1 MAFGAANPLAKGKP
15 NMNTAIEVF
24 EQIRTLFNISA
35 GEFLGITLTS
45 GKLVGYLGVALFSGR
60 WLIQMGASGL
70 SGKPVLPRV
79 FWYMSAAGSLCLL
92 GYFVFAKNDS
102 VGVLSNLF
110 PLAVALYNLSLERSH
125 RRKMAV

>member
-1 MAFGAANPLAKGKP
+1 
-15 NMNTAIEVF
+15 MNTAIEIF
-24 EQIRTLFNISA
+24 EQTRTLFNIPA
-35 GEFLGITLTS
+35 GEFRGITLTS

-60 WLIQMGASGL
+60 WLIQMGASSL

-92 GYFVFAKNDS
+92 GYFVFGKNDS
-102 VGVLSNLF
+102 VGILSNLF